1 MKKVTEWMA
10 ALGGAIASFFTGLP
24 PIIWILLAVMTL
36 DYVTGIICG
45 FMGKSPKTENGG
57 LSSSE
62 AFKGL
67 LKKAL
72 ILLVVLL
79 AALLD
84 KAVSMGTGIT
94 FEAVAGATALW
105 FIASEGF
112 SIVEN
117 AASMGIPIP
126 KILLQA
132 LEIVKQKGDGKKE
145 EPKTPITRTKIGSGE
160 EMVKLPEGTTLEGLK
175 QRINELIVGPKSQ
188 RDRAI
193 MLAYLTGDYTYE
205 TLAEEFEV
213 SVSTVQR
220 VIDRGRGHIYE

>member
-1 MKKVTEWMA
+1 METKVKTITEILA
-10 ALGGAIASFFTGLP
+10 GIGGAIAAFFTGLP
-24 PIIWILLAVMTL
+24 PIIWILLAVMTI

-45 FMGKSPKTENGG
+45 LMGKSPKTENGG
-57 LSSSE
+57 VSSGA

-84 KAVSMGTGIT
+84 KAVALGAGVQ
-94 FEAVAGATALW
+94 FEAVAGFTCMW

-117 AASMGIPIP
+117 AAAMGVPIP

-132 LEIVKQKGDGKKE
+132 LEIVKAKGGDE
-145 EPKTPITRTKIGSGE
+145 
-160 EMVKLPEGTTLEGLK
+160 K
-175 QRINELIVGPKSQ
+175 QREKTIDGVRYVLVEDGGWFKWQKEKEP
-188 RDRAI
+188 
-193 MLAYLTGDYTYE
+193 
-205 TLAEEFEV
+205 EE
-213 SVSTVQR
+213 STE
-220 VIDRGRGHIYE
+220 GRQPDEEKPPAD